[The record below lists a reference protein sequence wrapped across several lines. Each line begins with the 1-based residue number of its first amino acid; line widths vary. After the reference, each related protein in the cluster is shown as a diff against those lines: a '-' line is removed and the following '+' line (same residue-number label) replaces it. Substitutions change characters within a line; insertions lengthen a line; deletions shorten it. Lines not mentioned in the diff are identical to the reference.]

1 MPYVSELLGKPV
13 ADVDGTRIG
22 HLDDLI
28 ATQRGDVP
36 HPVVV
41 AIVVKR
47 SRGNLIVPI
56 ADVVVLIAPAIP
68 LTKQAKD
75 IEPYTPNPTDLYLA
89 RDVLDKQII
98 DTDGVRVVRV
108 NDLELTRVNVDF
120 YVANVDIS
128 GLGLMRRLGMGKV
141 AQRFTGR
148 SQRKGGPT
156 GTISW
161 DDIELLSPD
170 QPMRLRVSSDRISDL
185 HPADLAEIISDLT
198 RTESD
203 KLLESLDV
211 ETVAETLEEVEPE
224 FQAAL
229 VETMPDERVA
239 DVLEE
244 MSPDAA
250 ADLLAE
256 LPEERSEDLL
266 NLMEKDDAADVR
278 KLLSYPDDAA
288 GGLMTTE
295 FVAVP
300 PDLTAEQTIAVLR
313 DLGPDAETIYY
324 VYAVDEARQ
333 AGRRVL
339 AARSGHRQTPRAH
352 RRIHASPRR
361 DGQCAGQP
369 GRCGAR
375 RVQIQLAGRARRRR
389 STPPAGHRHR
399 RRRAGQDHPDR
410 VEEEDTAVVQVIQ
423 GVIARPVGPK
433 QSPAPNTEIASSAYG
448 LLAMTT
454 TSRSAQSAI
463 QQSEYLINPD
473 HHGSSSPHSSLTRP
487 AALAVRRPRARHHH
501 RQRR

>member
-13 ADVDGTRIG
+13 ADVDGVRLG

-28 ATQRGDVP
+28 AILRGDVP
-36 HPVVV
+36 HPVVT

-47 SRGNLIVPI
+47 SRGIFIVPMSE
-56 ADVVVLIAPAIP
+56 VVVLVAPAIP

-75 IEPYTPNPTDLYLA
+75 IEPYLPGERDIYLV

-98 DTDGVRVVRV
+98 DTNGVRVVRV
-108 NDLELTRVNVDF
+108 NDLELTRVNGDF

-128 GLGLMRRLGMGKV
+128 GLGLMRRLGMAKV
-141 AQRFTGR
+141 AQRFT
-148 SQRKGGPT
+148 RKGGAT

-161 DDIELLSPD
+161 DEIELLSAD
-170 QPMRLRVSSDRISDL
+170 QPMRLRVSSDKITEL

-198 RTESD
+198 RSESD

-266 NLMEKDDAADVR
+266 NLMEQEDAADVR
-278 KLLSYPDDAA
+278 KLLSYPIDTA

-295 FVAVP
+295 YVTVR
-300 PDLTAEQTIAVLR
+300 PDLTAEQAIAVLR
-313 DLGPDAETIYY
+313 EEATEAETIYY
-324 VYAVDEARQ
+324 VYVTDEHDKLV
-333 AGRRVL
+333 GVFSLSDLVL
-339 AARSGHRQTPRAH
+339 AKPHTPINDFMH
-352 RRIHASPRR
+352 RRAVTVNINDS
-361 DGQCAGQP
+361 
-369 GRCGAR
+369 
-375 RVQIQLAGRARRRR
+375 
-389 STPPAGHRHR
+389 
-399 RRRAGQDHPDR
+399 QDDVAH
-410 VEEEDTAVVQVIQ
+410 VVS
-423 GVIARPVGPK
+423 K
-433 QSPAPNTEIASSAYG
+433 YN
-448 LLAMTT
+448 LLAVPVVDDQHRLHGIV
-454 TSRSAQSAI
+454 TS
-463 QQSEYLINPD
+463 D
-473 HHGSSSPHSSLTRP
+473 D
-487 AALAVRRPRARHHH
+487 ALDKIIPTAWKKKIPRLFR
-501 RQRR
+501 

>member
-13 ADVDGTRIG
+13 ADVDGVRIG

-28 ATQRGDVP
+28 ATIRGDVP
-36 HPVVV
+36 HPVIT

-47 SRGNLIVPI
+47 SRSNLIVPMSN
-56 ADVVVLIAPAIP
+56 VVVLVAPAIP
-68 LTKQAKD
+68 LTQSVKNIA
-75 IEPYTPNPTDLYLA
+75 PYQPGERDLFLV

-98 DTDGVRVVRV
+98 DTNGVRVVRV
-108 NDLELTRVNVDF
+108 NDLELTRINGDF

-141 AQRFTGR
+141 AQRF
-148 SQRKGGPT
+148 QRKGGAT

-161 DDIELLSPD
+161 DEIELLSAD
-170 QPMRLRVSSDRISDL
+170 QPMRLRVPSDKITEL

-198 RTESD
+198 RSESD

-266 NLMEKDDAADVR
+266 NLMEKEDAADVR
-278 KLLSYPDDAA
+278 KLLSYPIDTA

-295 FVAVP
+295 FVAVRP
-300 PDLTAEQTIAVLR
+300 GLTAEQAIAVLR
-313 DLGPDAETIYY
+313 AEAPEAETIYY
-324 VYAVDEARQ
+324 VYVTHDEGQ
-333 AGRRVL
+333 LIGVFSLSDLVL
-339 AARSGHRQTPRAH
+339 ARPHTPIADFMHHRVVTVH
-352 RRIHASPRR
+352 VDDS
-361 DGQCAGQP
+361 
-369 GRCGAR
+369 
-375 RVQIQLAGRARRRR
+375 
-389 STPPAGHRHR
+389 
-399 RRRAGQDHPDR
+399 QDH
-410 VEEEDTAVVQVIQ
+410 VAHVVS
-423 GVIARPVGPK
+423 K
-433 QSPAPNTEIASSAYG
+433 YN
-448 LLAMTT
+448 LLAV
-454 TSRSAQSAI
+454 
-463 QQSEYLINPD
+463 PVVD
-473 HHGSSSPHSSLTRP
+473 D
-487 AALAVRRPRARHHH
+487 
-501 RQRR
+501 QRRLQGIVTADDALDKIIPTAWKKKIPRLFR